1 MFTSTLKMTIAIL
14 LLSVLFSGCG
24 SHPVLPKKSDIK
36 VTRNTPGPECKSL
49 GSIEGRSIKT
59 KPTQDDVLDDLKE
72 EAIRKG
78 ANVVKAQTMGS
89 LGGTIRGE
97 AFFCE

>member
-1 MFTSTLKMTIAIL
+1 MSKHFAFLT
-14 LLSVLFSGCG
+14 VLVTVFSGCG
-24 SHPVLPKKSDIK
+24 STPVHLKKSDIK
-36 VTRNTPGPECKSL
+36 VTRSSPGPECKSL
-49 GSIEGRSIKT
+49 GPIEGRSIKLN
-59 KPTQDDVLDDLKE
+59 PTQEQVMDDLKE

-78 ANVVKAQTMGS
+78 ANLVKAQTMGS